1 MIPPYATS
9 PTNAFEHQPG
19 GQPTQ
24 NPYTADGSN
33 LSSHN
38 NYNLDQNSEDA
49 FQDLPPS
56 YEVAMMD
63 ETDMC

>member
-1 MIPPYATS
+1 MIRPYATS
-9 PTNAFEHQPG
+9 PTNSFEHQP

-33 LSSHN
+33 LSSH
-38 NYNLDQNSEDA
+38 NLDQNSEDA

>member
-1 MIPPYATS
+1 MIRPYATS
-9 PTNAFEHQPG
+9 PTNAFEHQP

-33 LSSHN
+33 LSSLN
-38 NYNLDQNSEDA
+38 TYNLDQNTEDV
-49 FQDLPPS
+49 FPDLPPS

-63 ETDMC
+63 ETDVY